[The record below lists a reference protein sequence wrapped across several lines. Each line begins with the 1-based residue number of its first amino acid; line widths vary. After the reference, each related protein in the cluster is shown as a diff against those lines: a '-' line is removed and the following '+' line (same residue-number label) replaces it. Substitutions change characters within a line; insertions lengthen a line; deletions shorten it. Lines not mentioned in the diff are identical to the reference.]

1 MPLLEQAVTLLLDYG
16 LQVWTFWQDMEQV
29 RPNYPSRH
37 EALINN
43 AALQL
48 CGISKRMIARQ
59 MTEVLACSSA
69 DLLTMKNEES
79 RVFMKGQGNAPSF
92 VFQISNLK
100 YEISNRTISACWAR
114 GQTSQC
120 QPRAVLRTRHE
131 AIYVTRIVLTG
142 TACSRVCRTTQ

>member
-92 VFQISNLK
+92 VFQISNFK
-100 YEISNRTISACWAR
+100 
-114 GQTSQC
+114 
-120 QPRAVLRTRHE
+120 
-131 AIYVTRIVLTG
+131 
-142 TACSRVCRTTQ
+142 